1 VTPQERFGANLR
13 RSRRAAGL
21 TQEALWDSSGVN
33 MTEISRLE
41 NGQKDPQLTT
51 IVRLATGLDV
61 PAGELLAG
69 LGGKRASTG

>member
-1 VTPQERFGANLR
+1 MR
-13 RSRRAAGL
+13 RSRNEAGL

-33 MTEISRLE
+33 MTEISRIE

-51 IVRLATGLDV
+51 IVRLAEGLGI

-69 LGGKRASTG
+69 LGGTGRSTA

>member
-1 VTPQERFGANLR
+1 MTPQERFGANLR

-51 IVRLATGLDV
+51 IVRLATGLGI

-69 LGGKRASTG
+69 LGGNSASTG

>member
-1 VTPQERFGANLR
+1 MTPQERFGANLR
-13 RSRRAAGL
+13 RSRKEAEL
-21 TQEALWDSSGVN
+21 TQEALWDASGVN

-51 IVRLATGLDV
+51 IVRLADGLGI

-69 LGGKRASTG
+69 LGGNRRSTG

>member
-13 RSRRAAGL
+13 RARKQAGL

-33 MTEISRLE
+33 MTEISRIE

-51 IVRLATGLDV
+51 IVRLASGLGI
-61 PAGELLAG
+61 PAGELFAG
-69 LGGKRASTG
+69 LGGSGRSTG

>member
-1 VTPQERFGANLR
+1 MTPQQRFGANLR

-21 TQEALWDSSGVN
+21 TQEALWHASGVN
-33 MTEISRLE
+33 MTEISRIE

-51 IVRLATGLDV
+51 IVRLATGLGV

-69 LGGKRASTG
+69 LGGKATSTG

>member
-1 VTPQERFGANLR
+1 VTPQQRFGANLR

-21 TQEALWDSSGVN
+21 TQEALWDASGVN

-51 IVRLATGLDV
+51 IVRLATGLGI
-61 PAGELLAG
+61 PAGDLLAG
-69 LGGKRASTG
+69 LGGEPG

>member
-1 VTPQERFGANLR
+1 MTPQERFGANLR
-13 RSRRAAGL
+13 RSRKEAEL
-21 TQEALWDSSGVN
+21 TQEALWDASGVN

-51 IVRLATGLDV
+51 IVRLATGLGI

-69 LGGKRASTG
+69 LGGKRTSTP

>member
-1 VTPQERFGANLR
+1 MTPQQRFGANLR
-13 RSRRAAGL
+13 RSRREAGL

-41 NGQKDPQLTT
+41 NGQKNPQLTT
-51 IVRLATGLDV
+51 IVRLASGLGI

-69 LGGKRASTG
+69 LGGTRTSTG

>member
-13 RSRRAAGL
+13 RTRREAGL
-21 TQEALWDSSGVN
+21 TQEALTESTGVH

-51 IVRLATGLDV
+51 IVRLATGLGI

-69 LGGKRASTG
+69 LGGRRASTP

>member
-1 VTPQERFGANLR
+1 LR
-13 RSRRAAGL
+13 RARKEAGL

-33 MTEISRLE
+33 MTEISRIE

-51 IVRLATGLDV
+51 IVRLATGVGV

-69 LGGKRASTG
+69 LGVERRSTG

>member
-13 RSRRAAGL
+13 RSRKEARL

-33 MTEISRLE
+33 MTEISRIE

-51 IVRLATGLDV
+51 IVRLAIGLGV
-61 PAGELLAG
+61 PPGELLAG
-69 LGGKRASTG
+69 VEEGFSTR

>member
-13 RSRRAAGL
+13 RSRRDAGL
-21 TQEALWDSSGVN
+21 TQEALRDRTGVH

-41 NGQKDPQLTT
+41 NGVKDPQLTT
-51 IVRLATGLDV
+51 IVRLATGLGI

-69 LGGKRASTG
+69 IGGSPTSTG

>member
-51 IVRLATGLDV
+51 IVRLATGLGI

-69 LGGKRASTG
+69 LGVERT

>member
-1 VTPQERFGANLR
+1 VTPQQRFGANLR
-13 RSRRAAGL
+13 RKRKDAGL

-33 MTEISRLE
+33 MTEISRIE

-51 IVRLATGLDV
+51 IVRLAVGLGV

-69 LGGKRASTG
+69 LGGKGRSTG

>member
-1 VTPQERFGANLR
+1 MR
-13 RSRRAAGL
+13 RSRKQARL
-21 TQEALWDSSGVN
+21 TQEALWDASGVN

-51 IVRLATGLDV
+51 IVRLAEGLGV

-69 LGGKRASTG
+69 LGGNRRSTG

>member
-1 VTPQERFGANLR
+1 LR
-13 RSRRAAGL
+13 RARTRAGL

-33 MTEISRLE
+33 MTEISRIE

-51 IVRLATGLDV
+51 IVRLASGLGV

-69 LGGKRASTG
+69 LGGRRSSTG